1 MKCFNKEGSKTVC
14 NCFILVSPG
23 LLQSMLDSVLPA
35 WLLMFDWSYR
45 TVQMEHHFNFEK
57 LKLCKLKHW
66 NIETLKIETLK
77 FEIWN
82 FLLSKKGQSTAASRR
97 DNTDPDL
104 YIYIWNW
111 NRFAVY
117 WVLEIGQFFKGK

>member
-1 MKCFNKEGSKTVC
+1 MSYNTDGTTVESW
-14 NCFILVSPG
+14 ILKI
-23 LLQSMLDSVLPA
+23 
-35 WLLMFDWSYR
+35 
-45 TVQMEHHFNFEK
+45 EI
-57 LKLCKLKHW
+57 LKVESLK
-66 NIETLKIETLK
+66 IETSKIETLK